1 MKSKQRV
8 EPLLRIDWGCLDGFA
23 NITHC
28 NLHFTVQVKGICT
41 INITVYSTQG
51 NATLYKGELWHLCHK
66 KNLKQCSALNIQ
78 KMGLYYNIEGSKYRG
93 GAFLVHLQLQCNT
106 KLKGSGIIRMLT
118 NYTKRIK
125 DFFFS

>member
-1 MKSKQRV
+1 MVCGRFFPIKSIWVCAKLVKSKQRV

-51 NATLYKGELWHLCHK
+51 NATL
-66 KNLKQCSALNIQ
+66 
-78 KMGLYYNIEGSKYRG
+78 
-93 GAFLVHLQLQCNT
+93 
-106 KLKGSGIIRMLT
+106 
-118 NYTKRIK
+118 
-125 DFFFS
+125 